1 MTKETYVEVTI
12 DKNDILSYL
21 DFDFYDLDYP
31 EWKEMTD
38 KIKTIVLSYT
48 EKEDKDSGDP
58 ILNSEDILNYLA
70 RNPTIS
76 HEVINGLNEKEANN

>member
-1 MTKETYVEVTI
+1 MTKEAYVEVEI
-12 DKNDILSYL
+12 NKNDILNYL

-31 EWKEMTD
+31 EWEEIVD

-48 EKEDKDSGDP
+48 EKEDKDINDP
-58 ILNSEDILNYLA
+58 ILNSKEILDYLA

-76 HEVINGLNEKEANN
+76 REVYNGLTEKENN